1 MAICSMLSEWV
12 FGLSIAVVF
21 ALPGAEMATEWW
33 ATLPL
38 VRQLAYGGIAGVLG
52 LTVVNVGVGRVLGV
66 SLFAIVAWLIRLF
79 SVSDGKAT
87 GREVYDTGV
96 GTTLRRRFSR
106 SDENT
111 IPVDEVYQKG
121 LDSPASPQL
130 DREVSMGVAGQTN
143 KGKTSFVKDD
153 VRRWGADESI
163 FGHGLRESG
172 ERNEVRDFLADQ
184 GFDVLNLSSQDS
196 GVRWDPFLDTSED
209 IASMQNLAQGLY
221 TAEQVKETGWSKSER
236 MLLTAMLVY
245 CSVEHGD
252 FSYFPDV
259 LETAPEEIIETV
271 EQIPEASLVV
281 QSLKRADT
289 SDLDVIYG
297 NVTAVMTPLATSDIC
312 DRSLP
317 AVGLGEFCQNP
328 DGRAVVLD
336 NITSDTFADGFWR
349 VLMTSAIDI
358 AHETP
363 GRQQFWL
370 DEADKLPRIDNL
382 GKLASAGRK
391 TGMRGVIMVQDV
403 HQLKKTYGKET
414 AKTIWSNCPN
424 RVMFS
429 AGDAETAEFFL
440 EGLGERELHQRDVTT
455 STDEYGEP
463 QQQTSYSTTV
473 GTPLLTADLMNQ
485 DPGVALIQSPE
496 GWWRAKI
503 SEPSF

>member
-1 MAICSMLSEWV
+1 MTGA
-12 FGLSIAVVF
+12 SIMVVL
-21 ALPGAEMATEWW
+21 ALPGMEMATEWW
-33 ATLPL
+33 TTLPL
-38 VRQLAYGGIAGVLG
+38 ARQIFYGGLGGLVGLIVADNGVA
-52 LTVVNVGVGRVLGV
+52 RVLGV
-66 SLFAIVAWLIRLF
+66 SLVGLVAWLGGVL
-79 SVSDGKAT
+79 STSDGPAT
-87 GREVYDTGV
+87 GREVYDTGA
-96 GTTLRRRFSR
+96 GNTLKRRFSR

-111 IPVDEVYQKG
+111 IPVDEVYRKG
-121 LDSPASPQL
+121 ENSSASPEI

-143 KGKTSFVKDD
+143 KGKSSFVKDD
-153 VRRWGADESI
+153 VQRWGADESI
-163 FGHGLRESG
+163 FAHGLRESG
-172 ERNEVRDFLADQ
+172 ERNEVRDFLAEQ
-184 GFDVLNLSSQDS
+184 GFDILSMSSQGS
-196 GVRWDPFLDTSED
+196 GVRWDPFLDTPQDLAE
-209 IASMQNLAQGLY
+209 MQNLARGLY

-245 CSVEHGD
+245 CSVEYGD
-252 FSYFPDV
+252 FGYFPDV

-281 QSLKRADT
+281 QSLKRADK
-289 SDLDVIYG
+289 SDLDVFYG
-297 NVTAVMTPLATSDIC
+297 NVTAVMAPLASSDIC

-317 AVGLGEFCQNP
+317 AVGLGEFCENP
-328 DGRAVVLD
+328 QGRAVVLD

-349 VLMTSAIDI
+349 VLTTSAIDI
-358 AHETP
+358 AYETP

-391 TGMRGVIMVQDV
+391 SRTRGVIMVQDV
-403 HQLKKTYGKET
+403 HQLKKTYGDET

-440 EGLGERELHQRDVTT
+440 EGLGERELHERDVTAG
-455 STDEYGEP
+455 TDEYGEID
-463 QQQTSYSTTV
+463 QQTSYTTSV

-485 DPGVALIQSPE
+485 EPGMALIQSPE